1 MDAADSEAE
10 SELAANTRPA
20 REKEI
25 PAMQPLAVGTF
36 EFYLLGLP
44 IPKLIHLLVKLINWK

>member
-1 MDAADSEAE
+1 MQWNETFSSQMDAADSGAE

-20 REKEI
+20 RVKEI

-36 EFYLLGLP
+36 DF
-44 IPKLIHLLVKLINWK
+44 

>member
-1 MDAADSEAE
+1 MQWNETFSSQMDAADSGAE

-36 EFYLLGLP
+36 EF
-44 IPKLIHLLVKLINWK
+44 

>member
-1 MDAADSEAE
+1 MVSLILTSRDMQWNETFSSQMDAADSGAE
-10 SELAANTRPA
+10 SELAANTRQA

-36 EFYLLGLP
+36 EF
-44 IPKLIHLLVKLINWK
+44 

>member
-1 MDAADSEAE
+1 MDAADSGAE
-10 SELAANTRPA
+10 SELAANTRQA

-36 EFYLLGLP
+36 ELGLP
-44 IPKLIHLLVKLINWK
+44 KLFHLLVKLINWK

>member
-1 MDAADSEAE
+1 MQRNDKETFSSQMDAADSGAE

-36 EFYLLGLP
+36 EF
-44 IPKLIHLLVKLINWK
+44 